1 MAYSG
6 DISGNQKRGRKGA
19 LGAGGVR
26 SRERSPDA
34 GMLERGGRVGAA
46 ESGRMRGRARRRSGT
61 MGMGR
66 NAEESAGWR
75 DVEKQVNDPMNNLR
89 RAAEKKQE
97 TNHS

>member
-1 MAYSG
+1 
-6 DISGNQKRGRKGA
+6 
-19 LGAGGVR
+19 
-26 SRERSPDA
+26 
-34 GMLERGGRVGAA
+34 
-46 ESGRMRGRARRRSGT
+46 